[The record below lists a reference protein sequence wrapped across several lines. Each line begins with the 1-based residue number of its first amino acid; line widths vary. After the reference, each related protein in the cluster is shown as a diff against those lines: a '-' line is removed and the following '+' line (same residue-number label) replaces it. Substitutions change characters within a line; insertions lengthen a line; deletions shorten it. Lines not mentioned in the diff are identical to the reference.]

1 VRQTCDRHQRGDA
14 ERHIAIAARVPRIRA
29 MPIRVLIVDDH
40 LVVRAGLTSILGA
53 ALDIEVVGE
62 AADGRE
68 AVARYAALRPDAV
81 LMDLRM
87 PGMDGVAAIT
97 AIRRDDPAARVV
109 VLTMYEGDVDIH
121 RALSAGAIGYLL
133 KDTPAADL
141 FAAVR
146 SAAVGRRALPAAV
159 ALALA
164 EYTPRIDLTER
175 EVEVLRFVAKGLQ
188 NSEVA
193 RVLGLTAGT
202 IKVHLQHIFRK
213 LGTEDRTEAVT
224 VAYQRGYLH
233 LDD

>member
-1 VRQTCDRHQRGDA
+1 
-14 ERHIAIAARVPRIRA
+14 

-40 LVVRAGLTSILGA
+40 LVVRAGLTTILGA

-121 RALSAGAIGYLL
+121 RALTAGAIGYLL

-175 EVEVLRFVAKGLQ
+175 EVEVLRLVALALS
-188 NSEVA
+188 NAEIA
-193 RVLGLTAGT
+193 ERLVLTEATVKTHVSSIL
-202 IKVHLQHIFRK
+202 RK
-213 LGTEDRTEAVT
+213 LGLRDRVQAV
-224 VAYQRGYLH
+224 VYAYETGLSRPGQS
-233 LDD
+233 